1 MLSPGRAGEVNVPTC
16 TQAFRPHNASLH
28 NAILPPGEEAKVKS
42 SSDRILT
49 THTGSLPR
57 SKTLSALLVKRE
69 QRKPYDENA
78 LRTEIDRNLDLVV
91 ARQRECGVDIG
102 NDGETPRVG
111 FSTYTTE
118 RIAGFGGESRRKP
131 TLDTIKFPGFAD
143 FMARQI
149 GVSDELARVWNAP
162 QAVGKLEYDQ
172 SLSEAKSESAAFKAS
187 LKRTGSKFT
196 EDFMTAATPGIVS
209 TTMLLAP
216 DNPAYKND
224 AEYVMGIANE
234 LKKEYEYIVG
244 EGYILQ
250 LDAPDLAME
259 RVIMFGDQPLKDFL
273 DRVALHVDAIN
284 VAIADIPPEK
294 VRLHVCWGNWN
305 GPHQDDVDV
314 ADLLPILY
322 GAKVG
327 ALSIPLGNPRHEHET
342 EVFKKLPLP
351 NDMLL
356 IPGVIDVTTNYLE
369 HPVVVAN
376 RICAAVTA
384 VGARER
390 VIAGTDCGFGT
401 FASYEF
407 IAEDVVWAKLKALS
421 DGAKLATARLWGKA

>member
-1 MLSPGRAGEVNVPTC
+1 MKNSG
-16 TQAFRPHNASLH
+16 
-28 NAILPPGEEAKVKS
+28 
-42 SSDRILT
+42 DRILT

-57 SKTLSALLVKRE
+57 SKALSAMLVKRE
-69 QRKPYDENA
+69 QRKPYDPSA
-78 LRTEIDRNLDLVV
+78 LQAEIERNLDLVIK
-91 ARQRECGVDIG
+91 RQHECGVDIR

-118 RIAGFGGESRRKP
+118 RMKRFGGESRRKP
-131 TLDTIKFPGFAD
+131 TLDAIRFPGFAD
-143 FMARQI
+143 YMARQI

-162 QAVGKLEYDQ
+162 QAVGKLEYDAT
-172 SLSEAKSESAAFKAS
+172 LSEAKEESTAYKAS
-187 LKRTGSKFT
+187 QKRVGTRFV
-196 EDFMTAATPGIVS
+196 EDFMTAASPGIVS

-216 DNPAYKND
+216 NNPAYKSD
-224 AEYVMGIANE
+224 AEYVIGIANE
-234 LKKEYEYIVG
+234 LKKEYEYIVS

-259 RVIMFGDQPLKDFL
+259 RVIMFGDQPLRSFL
-273 DRVALHVDAIN
+273 DRVALHIDAIN
-284 VAIADIPPEK
+284 IALANIPPEK

-305 GPHQDDVDV
+305 GPHQDDVDMI
-314 ADLLPILY
+314 DLLPLLY
-322 GAKVG
+322 KAKVG

-342 EVFKKLPLP
+342 EAFKKLPVP
-351 NDMLL
+351 KDMLL

-369 HPVVVAN
+369 HPEVVAN
-376 RICAAVTA
+376 RICATVAA

-421 DGAKLATARLWGKA
+421 DGATLATKRLWGKA

>member
-1 MLSPGRAGEVNVPTC
+1 M
-16 TQAFRPHNASLH
+16 
-28 NAILPPGEEAKVKS
+28 KS
-42 SSDRILT
+42 SSDRVLT

-57 SKTLSALLVKRE
+57 SKALSALLVKRE

-78 LRTEIDRNLDLVV
+78 LRMEIDHNLDLVV

-118 RIAGFGGESRRKP
+118 RMAGFGGESRRKP

-149 GVSDELARVWNAP
+149 GISDELARVWNAP

-216 DNPAYKND
+216 NNPAYKND

-259 RVIMFGDQPLKDFL
+259 RVIMFGDQPLKNFL

-284 VAIADIPPEK
+284 VAIANIPPEK

-322 GAKVG
+322 KAKVG

-351 NDMLL
+351 KDTLL

-369 HPVVVAN
+369 HPEVVAN
-376 RICAAVTA
+376 RICAAVAA

-421 DGAKLATARLWGKA
+421 DGAKLATKRLWGKA

>member
-1 MLSPGRAGEVNVPTC
+1 M
-16 TQAFRPHNASLH
+16 
-28 NAILPPGEEAKVKS
+28 KS

-57 SKTLSALLVKRE
+57 SKALSALLVKRE
-69 QRKPYDENA
+69 QRKTYDAGA
-78 LRTEIDRNLDLVV
+78 LQAEIERNLDLVV
-91 ARQRECGVDIG
+91 KRQQECGVDVG

-118 RIAGFGGESRRKP
+118 RMTGFGGESRRKP
-131 TLDTIKFPGFAD
+131 TLDAIKFPGFAD
-143 FMARQI
+143 YMARQI
-149 GVSDELARVWNAP
+149 GISEELAKVWNAP
-162 QAVGKLEYDQ
+162 QAVGKLGYDPT
-172 SLSEAKSESAAFKAS
+172 LSEAKTESAAYKAS
-187 LKRTGSKFT
+187 LKRTGTKFT
-196 EDFMTAATPGIVS
+196 EDFMTAASPGIVS

-216 DNPAYKND
+216 NNPAYKND

-259 RVIMFGDQPLKDFL
+259 RVIMFGDQPLKSFL
-273 DRVALHVDAIN
+273 DRVALHIDAIN
-284 VAIADIPPEK
+284 VAVANIPPEK

-305 GPHQDDVDV
+305 GPHQDDVDMI
-314 ADLLPILY
+314 DLLPILY
-322 GAKVG
+322 KAKVG

-351 NDMLL
+351 KDMLL

-369 HPVVVAN
+369 HPEVVAN
-376 RICAAVTA
+376 RICAAVAA

-390 VIAGTDCGFGT
+390 VIGGTDCGFGT

-421 DGAKLATARLWGKA
+421 DGAALATKRLWGKASS

>member
-1 MLSPGRAGEVNVPTC
+1 M
-16 TQAFRPHNASLH
+16 
-28 NAILPPGEEAKVKS
+28 KS

-91 ARQRECGVDIG
+91 ARQRDCGVDIG

-216 DNPAYKND
+216 NNPAYKND

-259 RVIMFGDQPLKDFL
+259 RVIMFGDQPLKSFL

-322 GAKVG
+322 AAKVG

-351 NDMLL
+351 SDMLL

-369 HPVVVAN
+369 HPEVVAN
-376 RICAAVTA
+376 RICAAVAA

-421 DGAKLATARLWGKA
+421 DGAKLATERLWGKA